1 MRKKEVLAMTTEQ
14 KLKDFILM
22 RFESVREFTQYIE
35 MPYSTF
41 ATILSR
47 GVDSASIGNVLKI
60 CQGLGISA
68 DRLAEGEIV
77 PVSKMAHGDGTD
89 LLVEFEAF
97 SARLRATK
105 GLAVKGRPLDQRQ
118 IDEVLDVLEIGLEIG
133 VRRTE
138 KR

>member
-1 MRKKEVLAMTTEQ
+1 MNTEQ
-14 KLKDFILM
+14 KLKEYILM
-22 RFESVREFTQYIE
+22 RFESIREFTQYIE

-47 GVDSASIGNVLKI
+47 GLDNASIANVLKI

-68 DRLAEGEIV
+68 DALADGQIV
-77 PVSKMAHGDGTD
+77 PISQMDHGSGTD

-97 SARLRATK
+97 SARIRATK
-105 GLAVKGRPLDQRQ
+105 GLAVKGRPLDQKQ